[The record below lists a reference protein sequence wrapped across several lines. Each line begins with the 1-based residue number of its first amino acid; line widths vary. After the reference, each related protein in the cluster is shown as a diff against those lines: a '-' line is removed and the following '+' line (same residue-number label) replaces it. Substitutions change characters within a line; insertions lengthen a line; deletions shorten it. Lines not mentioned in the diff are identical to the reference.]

1 MKPEK
6 VLTMAIN
13 TLTRW
18 NQDVLDA
25 DGQDDLHALAQIQI
39 LKLALNDVGMNNG
52 DKSKFR
58 IGTREA
64 IRLAY
69 AVLDVEGVD

>member
-1 MKPEK
+1 MKPEQ

-18 NQDVLDA
+18 NDDVIEA
-25 DGQDDLHALAQIQI
+25 GEGRDLSALAQIKI
-39 LKLALNDVGMNNG
+39 LKIALNDVILAAG
-52 DKSKFR
+52 DKAKFR

-64 IRLAY
+64 ISLAY
-69 AVLDVEGVD
+69 AVLDIDGTD

>member
-18 NQDVLDA
+18 NDDVIET
-25 DGQDDLHALAQIQI
+25 GERCDLHALAQIQI
-39 LKLALNDVGMNNG
+39 LKLALNDVGRTNG
-52 DKSKFR
+52 DNTKFR

-64 IRLAY
+64 IALAY
-69 AVLDVEGVD
+69 AVLDIEDNV